1 MQIEKSTEILG
12 KDENGTLVWRM
23 GPEMPYSL
31 TGHCV
36 VQLSKNKFFL
46 IGGLF
51 KEIVKFLK
59 ITLRGAVVNF
69 HSGQQWEQEHPSLQS
84 RHLFLYDSKNE
95 TNPWTERS
103 PMTERRFGHSCGL
116 ITVDG
121 DKKIVVAGGQ
131 TGDVMTKSNIRQIE
145 IYDIKVHND
154 ILINHAKKTIVF
166 CRLIHGPL
174 QIKQWV
180 GITPMGCMDLPWS
193 TWMERILP
201 GCFSLGALTSTEE
214 STATS
219 MSTTLILASLR

>member
-1 MQIEKSTEILG
+1 MFFSDQCFKYETKEKDWTEIANLNVARKNAASLTLKDEFWILGGESRMQIEKSTEILD

-51 KEIVKFLK
+51 KDIVKFLK
-59 ITLRGAVVNF
+59 ITLGGAVVNYY
-69 HSGQQWEQEHPSLQS
+69 SGQQWEQEHPSLQS

-145 IYDIKVHND
+145 IYDIEVHND
-154 ILINHAKKTIVF
+154 VF
-166 CRLIHGPL
+166 
-174 QIKQWV
+174 
-180 GITPMGCMDLPWS
+180 
-193 TWMERILP
+193 
-201 GCFSLGALTSTEE
+201 
-214 STATS
+214 
-219 MSTTLILASLR
+219 